1 MSRSTRQI
9 LVLLLC
15 TGGLIT
21 LLGQLN
27 HSLSG
32 FAITLSAP
40 GLLVAF
46 AALRL
51 SLKPGLILS
60 LLTGLWLGAV
70 SGSPFGF
77 HAFLLGLA
85 FCMLHH
91 VRTRLP
97 REAIL
102 VGVVAAIFINLA
114 LFIVVASTRINTL
127 PDPASGALRLLVDL
141 VASQVA
147 TALLGPWFLA
157 LQARTLDLVGAPPPA
172 TLHRLA

>member
-1 MSRSTRQI
+1 MSPSTRQI

-15 TGGLIT
+15 AGGFIT

-32 FAITLSAP
+32 FAVTLSAP

-51 SLKPGLILS
+51 ALKPGLVVS
-60 LLTGLWLGAV
+60 LLTGLWLDAV
-70 SGSPFGF
+70 SGGPFGQQ
-77 HAFLLGLA
+77 AFLLGLA
-85 FCMLHH
+85 FCLLHH

-97 REAIL
+97 REETL

-114 LFIVVASTRINTL
+114 FCIGIASTRINHL
-127 PDPASGALRLLVDL
+127 PEPATAAFRLLVDL
-141 VASQVA
+141 LASQVV
-147 TALLGPWFLA
+147 TALLGPWFIA
-157 LQARTLDLVGAPPPA
+157 LQIRALELAGAPPPA
-172 TLHRLA
+172 LRRLI

>member
-1 MSRSTRQI
+1 MSLSTRQI

-15 TGGLIT
+15 TGGFIT

-27 HSLSG
+27 HGLSG
-32 FAITLSAP
+32 FAVTLSAP
-40 GLLVAF
+40 GLLVTF

-51 SLKPGLILS
+51 SLKPGLILT

-70 SGSPFGF
+70 SGGPLGF
-77 HAFLLGLA
+77 QAFPLVLA
-85 FCMLHH
+85 FCLLHH
-91 VRTRLP
+91 VRARLP
-97 REAIL
+97 REEIL

-114 LFIVVASTRINTL
+114 LFIVAASTRLNSL

-141 VASQVA
+141 VASQLA

-157 LQARTLDLVGAPPPA
+157 LQARSLEFVGAAPPA
-172 TLHRLA
+172 LRRLV